1 MQSFPCHND
10 QFAAQISLI
19 FFSQSCGKKK
29 QQQQKTNK
37 QLMNRTKRDSGLF
50 VAGGET
56 LAAAHLSWLASAPEA
71 HCV

>member
-1 MQSFPCHND
+1 
-10 QFAAQISLI
+10 
-19 FFSQSCGKKK
+19 
-29 QQQQKTNK
+29 
-37 QLMNRTKRDSGLF
+37 MNRTKRDSGLF